1 MNQSQIFHL
10 VPSIDENEEFGC
22 FGSSPPGDAGHL
34 RFLSSFALSLSAVVC
49 PSEQQTPQ

>member
-34 RFLSSFALSLSAVVC
+34 RFLSSFALSAVCYCCWLLLSI
-49 PSEQQTPQ
+49 